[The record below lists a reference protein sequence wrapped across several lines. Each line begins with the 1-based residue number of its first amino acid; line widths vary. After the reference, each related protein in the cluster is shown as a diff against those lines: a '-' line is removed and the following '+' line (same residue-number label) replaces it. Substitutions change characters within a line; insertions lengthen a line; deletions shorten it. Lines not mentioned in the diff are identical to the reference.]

1 MFESVKYVWKNDAFL
16 AFNDAK
22 IHVLT
27 HTLHYGLGVFE
38 GIRCY
43 KCHGGSAIFRV
54 DEHLER
60 LINSA
65 KIFMMNIKYTAADL
79 KKATIELIK
88 RNGFEECY
96 IRPIV
101 YFGLKSLGV
110 YVDKDFPVDTVVAAW
125 PWGAYLGEEA
135 MKKGVRVK
143 TSTFVRYHVN
153 SLATRAK
160 ACGNYLTS
168 VLAKREAALDGY
180 DEAIFLDA
188 DGFVSEGTGENIF
201 IVRNDVLVTTP
212 LTSILN
218 GITRNSVMKLAGD
231 MGFKV
236 VERRFTRDEIY
247 IADEAFLTGTA
258 AEITPIREL
267 DNRVIGEGRIGK
279 MTEKLQTAFFDIVK
293 GNNNKYKDWLS
304 YI

>member
-43 KCHGGSAIFRV
+43 KCPAGSAIFRV
-54 DEHLER
+54 DEHFER
-60 LINSA
+60 LINST
-65 KIFMMNIKYTAADL
+65 KIFMMNVKYTAADL

-88 RNGFEECY
+88 KNNFEECY

-110 YVDKDFPVDTVVAAW
+110 YVDKDFPVDTVIAAW